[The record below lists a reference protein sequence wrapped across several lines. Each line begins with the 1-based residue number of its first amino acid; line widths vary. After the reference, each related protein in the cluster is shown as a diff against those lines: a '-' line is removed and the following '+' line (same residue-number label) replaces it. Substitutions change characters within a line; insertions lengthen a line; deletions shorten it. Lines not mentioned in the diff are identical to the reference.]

1 MPSYMVVLSDE
12 GDFSLVTLGEKVN
25 ELMQDGWTCV
35 GGIALICNKDGVLLS
50 AIQAMQKA

>member
-1 MPSYMVVLSDE
+1 MVVLSDE